1 MSNLICNYGQFQ
13 LTWSSWLIKDDSEI
27 LKNLNCDCGFEDCLL
42 NWMVGI
48 FYFNK
53 LFKKKKLKQENAIYL
68 YCQLNLWMSCI
79 YMCIF
84 FYFLSCLGLRD
95 RIYVFAEIVVE
106 KLVMETHDWLVL
118 WLVLFSQKIHILLHN
133 LISQAKISHFFFQSN
148 VHWKVLP

>member
-1 MSNLICNYGQFQ
+1 
-13 LTWSSWLIKDDSEI
+13 
-27 LKNLNCDCGFEDCLL
+27 
-42 NWMVGI
+42 MVGI

-53 LFKKKKLKQENAIYL
+53 LFKKKKIKTRKCNILVLPVKFMNEL
-68 YCQLNLWMSCI
+68 YI

-118 WLVLFSQKIHILLHN
+118 
-133 LISQAKISHFFFQSN
+133 
-148 VHWKVLP
+148 